1 MLMYK
6 FISPRSNDLTHARL
20 RLLWHSQHFGGK
32 DAEQTTTGL
41 LGYAIWQRWT
51 FLFCSMNSAIYVV
64 RNPNSF
70 LFQGKMW
77 VRVAEGSLSQE
88 EEGHYLPRRESM
100 QVFLTSQP
108 GVFIHANHQSSGES
122 WHSIPGARSKCLN
135 LSERRV
141 RETRNWTTNSMLRL
155 KVSNVSYMLNI
166 AQEVLLETTY
176 LGCTQSNYVSIL
188 VVSPNN

>member
-1 MLMYK
+1 MATLNIPVLLHELCNLRGK
-6 FISPRSNDLTHARL
+6 KPQPFPIS
-20 RLLWHSQHFGGK
+20 GK
-32 DAEQTTTGL
+32 DVSQSC
-41 LGYAIWQRWT
+41 RRVT
-51 FLFCSMNSAIYVV
+51 FTA
-64 RNPNSF
+64 
-70 LFQGKMW
+70 G
-77 VRVAEGSLSQE
+77 GG
-88 EEGHYLPRRESM
+88 GHYLPRRESM

-122 WHSIPGARSKCLN
+122 WHSISGARSKCLN

-141 RETRNWTTNSMLRL
+141 WETRNGTTNSMLRL